1 MTFYGDMAAT
11 SAELLTEFGQAVTL
25 TESTPGAYNTATGEP
40 AAPDVTNQS
49 AVGVVRDYSSRSI
62 DGTLIQVGD
71 RLLIVGPKTT
81 AGAVLAEPTV
91 ESGVTLADETV
102 WTVKRVET
110 VKPAGVVLAYRLQ
123 LRR

>member
-1 MTFYGDMAAT
+1 MTFYADMATT

-40 AAPDVTNQS
+40 AAPDVTTQS

-62 DGTLIQVGD
+62 DGTLIQAGD
-71 RLLIVGPKTT
+71 RLLIVGPKAT
-81 AGAVLAEPTV
+81 AGADLTEPTV
-91 ESGVTLADETV
+91 ESTVTLADGSV
-102 WTVKRVET
+102 WTVKRVEAMN
-110 VKPAGVVLAYRLQ
+110 PAGVALAYRLQ